1 MAIKLYRST
10 LLLVLLLTGNA
21 MSAQTMLNDSIS
33 SQLKA
38 GVKGFQER
46 YHSPSL
52 VLIIVHKGKVIFS
65 DASGYADLE
74 NKVPASVDTKY
85 QIQSITKMFTAT
97 LAMNLWEKGIIKLDG
112 DVRKFVPE
120 YTVTDLEGKTGK
132 TTFLELAT
140 HNAGLPRN
148 SQADVEFAKQ
158 ADTWMLINKEMA
170 SIKAP
175 SMDEFLKS
183 LRLATREYP
192 EYEFKPHD
200 TRQYSNMGYALL
212 GLGLGRAAKT
222 SYQEAVLN
230 RICRPLHLNNT
241 GFGTVSDQDHVL
253 AMGYSYLNNEQKFI
267 KTPNF
272 YANAMMPAAG
282 MYSTATDLAKFIS
295 AQFSGENGVLS
306 EKSIRMMQSLGIG
319 WQRSYPYVK
328 HEGAMLGSR
337 IEIVIHPKL
346 ELGWAVLTNVTDFD
360 FNRINEYVSSL
371 VLPLF
376 AEKPV
381 SDLNQYVGTY
391 SLVGGADSIKL
402 YLKDG
407 KLYSTYL
414 EHVLPLQPLT
424 FSGNNSLKSSGLNG
438 HEINY
443 NFLSDK
449 NSKISVLNLSQL
461 MWIKK

>member
-1 MAIKLYRST
+1 VAIKLYRST
-10 LLLVLLLTGNA
+10 LLLVVLLACTTL
-21 MSAQTMLNDSIS
+21 SAQTTLSDSIS

-74 NKVPASVDTKY
+74 HKVPASVDTKY
-85 QIQSITKMFTAT
+85 QILSITKMFTAT
-97 LAMNLWEKGIIKLDG
+97 LAMNLWEKGVVKLDD

-120 YTVTDLEGKTGK
+120 YIVTDLEGKKGK

-140 HNAGLPRN
+140 HNSGLPRN
-148 SQADVEFAKQ
+148 SQADIEFAKQ
-158 ADTWMLINKEMA
+158 ADSWMLTKKEMA

-175 SMDEFLKS
+175 SMVEFIKS
-183 LRLATREYP
+183 LRLASKEYP
-192 EYEFKPHD
+192 DYEFKPQD

-212 GLGLGRAAKT
+212 GLGLGRAAKA
-222 SYQEAVLN
+222 SYQESILN
-230 RICRPLHLNNT
+230 RICRPLHLTNT
-241 GFGTVSDQDHVL
+241 GFGTVSDQDNVL
-253 AMGYSYLNNEQKFI
+253 ATGYSYLTNEKKFI
-267 KTPNF
+267 KTPIF
-272 YANAMMPAAG
+272 YANAMVPAAG

-295 AQFSGENGVLS
+295 AQFNAENGVLS
-306 EKSIRMMQSLGIG
+306 EKSVRMMQSLGIG
-319 WQRSYPYVK
+319 WQRAYPYVK

-337 IEIVIHPKL
+337 TEIVIHPKL

-360 FNRINEYVSSL
+360 FNRINEYVASL

-376 AEKPV
+376 AERPV

-391 SLVGGADSIKL
+391 SLVDGADSIKL
-402 YLKDG
+402 YVKDG

-414 EHVLPLQPLT
+414 EHVLPLQPLI

-443 NFLSDK
+443 NFLTDK
-449 NSKISVLNLSQL
+449 HSNILVLNLSQL
-461 MWIKK
+461 MWIKQ

>member
-1 MAIKLYRST
+1 MAIKHYPSI
-10 LLLVLLLTGNA
+10 LLLVLLLASNTL
-21 MSAQTMLNDSIS
+21 SAQTTLSDSIS
-33 SQLKA
+33 TQLKA

-74 NKVPASVDTKY
+74 KKVPASVDTKY

-97 LAMNLWEKGIIKLDG
+97 LAMNLWEKGVIRLDG
-112 DVRKFVPE
+112 EVSKFVPE
-120 YTVTDLEGKTGK
+120 YRITDLEGKHGK

-148 SQADVEFAKQ
+148 SQADIEFAKQ
-158 ADTWMLINKEMA
+158 ADTWMLTNKEMA

-183 LRLATREYP
+183 LRSAKREYP
-192 EYEFKPHD
+192 EYELKPQD
-200 TRQYSNMGYALL
+200 SRQYSNMGYALL
-212 GLGLGRAAKT
+212 GIGLGRAAKT
-222 SYQEAVLN
+222 SYQDAVLN
-230 RICRPLHLNNT
+230 RIIRPLHLNNT
-241 GFGTVSDQDHVL
+241 GFGTVSDQDNML
-253 AMGYSYLNNEQKFI
+253 ASGYSYSNKEKKFI
-267 KTPNF
+267 KTPDY
-272 YANAMMPAAG
+272 YANAMAPAG
-282 MYSTATDLAKFIS
+282 GIYSTATDLAKFIS
-295 AQFSGENGVLS
+295 AQFNPENGVLS
-306 EKSIRMMQSLGIG
+306 EKSIRMMQALGIG

-328 HEGAMLGSR
+328 HEGAMLGAR
-337 IEIVIHPKL
+337 TEIVVHPKL
-346 ELGWAVLTNVTDFD
+346 ELGWAVLTNVTDLD
-360 FNRINEYVSSL
+360 FNRINEYISSL
-371 VLPLF
+371 VLPQL

-391 SLVGGADSIKL
+391 SLAGGSDSIKL

-414 EHVLPLQPLT
+414 EDVLPLQPLI
-424 FSGNNSLKSSGLNG
+424 FSGNNSLKSDGLNG

-443 NFLSDK
+443 NFLTDK
-449 NSKISVLNLSQL
+449 NSNVSVLNLSQL
-461 MWIKK
+461 MWIKQ

>member
-1 MAIKLYRST
+1 MAIKLFRST
-10 LLLVLLLTGNA
+10 FLLVLLLACNTL
-21 MSAQTMLNDSIS
+21 SAQTTLNDSIS
-33 SQLKA
+33 SQLKT
-38 GVKGFQER
+38 GVKGFQDR

-74 NKVPASVDTKY
+74 NKVPASVDTKF

-97 LAMNLWEKGIIKLDG
+97 LAMNLWEKGVIKLDD

-120 YTVTDLEGKTGK
+120 YSVKDPEGKPGK

-148 SQADVEFAKQ
+148 SQADIEFAKQ
-158 ADTWMLINKEMA
+158 ADTWMLTNKEMA
-170 SIKAP
+170 YIKAP
-175 SMDEFLKS
+175 SMVEFIKS
-183 LRLATREYP
+183 LGLASREYP
-192 EYEFKPHD
+192 EYEFKSQD

-212 GLGLGRAAKT
+212 GLGLGRAAKIG
-222 SYQEAVLN
+222 YQGAVLN
-230 RICRPLHLNNT
+230 RIFRPLHLNNT
-241 GFGTVSDQDHVL
+241 GFGTVSNQDNVL
-253 AMGYSYLNNEQKFI
+253 ATGYSYSNKEQKFI
-267 KTPNF
+267 KTPDY
-272 YANAMMPAAG
+272 YANAMAPAG
-282 MYSTATDLAKFIS
+282 GIYSTATDLAKFIS
-295 AQFSGENGVLS
+295 AQFNAENGVLS

-328 HEGAMLGSR
+328 HEGAMLGAR
-337 IEIVIHPKL
+337 TEIVIHPKL

-360 FNRINEYVSSL
+360 FTRINDYVSSL

-414 EHVLPLQPLT
+414 EHVLPLQPLI

-443 NFLSDK
+443 NFITDE

-461 MWIKK
+461 MWIKQ

>member
-1 MAIKLYRST
+1 MAIKLYISL
-10 LLLVLLLTGNA
+10 LLLVLLLAGNTL
-21 MSAQTMLNDSIS
+21 SAQTTLNDSIS

-97 LAMNLWEKGIIKLDG
+97 LAMNLWEKGIIELDG
-112 DVRKFVPE
+112 DVSKFVPE
-120 YTVTDLEGKTGK
+120 YKVTDPEGKTSK

-140 HNAGLPRN
+140 HSSGLPRN
-148 SQADVEFAKQ
+148 SQADIEFAKQ
-158 ADTWMLINKEMA
+158 ADIWMLTNTEMA
-170 SIKAP
+170 SIKAS
-175 SMDEFLKS
+175 SMIEFIKS
-183 LRLATREYP
+183 LRSAKKEYP
-192 EYEFKPHD
+192 EYELKPQD
-200 TRQYSNMGYALL
+200 SRQYSNMGYAIL

-222 SYQEAVLN
+222 SYQTAVLN
-230 RICRPLHLNNT
+230 RICLPLHLNNT
-241 GFGTVSDQDHVL
+241 GFGTFSDQGNVL
-253 AMGYSYLNNEQKFI
+253 ASGYSYSNEKQKFI
-267 KTPNF
+267 KTPRF

-295 AQFSGENGVLS
+295 AQFSGENGVLL

-328 HEGAMLGSR
+328 HEGAMLGAR
-337 IEIVIHPKL
+337 TEIVIHPKL

-360 FNRINEYVSSL
+360 FNRINAYVSSL
-371 VLPLF
+371 ILPQL

-381 SDLNQYVGTY
+381 YDLNQYVGTY

-414 EHVLPLQPLT
+414 EQVLPHQPLIL
-424 FSGNNSLKSSGLNG
+424 SGNNSLKSSGLNG

-443 NFLSDK
+443 NFLIDK

-461 MWIKK
+461 MWIKQ

>member
-1 MAIKLYRST
+1 MEIKFYKPT
-10 LLLVLLLTGNA
+10 LLVLLLLLYNVA
-21 MSAQTMLNDSIS
+21 LAQTTLNDSIS
-33 SQLKA
+33 SQLRA

-52 VLIIVHKGKVIFS
+52 VLIIVHKDKVIFS

-74 NKVPASVDTKY
+74 KKVPATIDTKY

-97 LAMNLWEKGIIKLDG
+97 LAMNLWEKGLIKLDG
-112 DVRKFVPE
+112 DIRKFVPE
-120 YTVTDLEGKTGK
+120 YIITDRKGKPGT

-140 HNAGLPRN
+140 HNSGLPRN
-148 SQADVEFAKQ
+148 SQADVGFAKQ
-158 ADTWMLINKEMA
+158 ADTWMLTKKEMA
-170 SIKAP
+170 SIQAP
-175 SMDEFLKS
+175 STIEFIKS
-183 LRLATREYP
+183 LRLAVREYP
-192 EYEFKPHD
+192 EYELTPQGI
-200 TRQYSNMGYALL
+200 RQYSNMGYALL

-222 SYQEAVLN
+222 TYQEAVLN
-230 RICRPLHLNNT
+230 RICRPLNLNNT
-241 GFGTVSDQDHVL
+241 GFGTVSNQDIVL
-253 AMGYSYLNNEQKFI
+253 ATGYSYLNNGQKFI

-272 YANAMMPAAG
+272 YANAMAPAGG
-282 MYSTATDLAKFIS
+282 MYSTAADLAKFIS
-295 AQFSGENGVLS
+295 AQFNGKNSVLS

-319 WQRSYPYVK
+319 WSRSYPYVK

-337 IEIVIHPKL
+337 TEIVIHPKL
-346 ELGWAVLTNVTDFD
+346 EIGWAVLTNVTDFE

-371 VLPLF
+371 ILPLF
-376 AEKPV
+376 VEKPI

-391 SLVGGADSIKL
+391 SLMGGADSIKL

-414 EHVLPLQPLT
+414 ENVLPLQPLF
-424 FSGNNSLKSSGLNG
+424 FSGNNSLKSNGLNG

-443 NFLSDK
+443 NFLTDED
-449 NSKISVLNLSQL
+449 SKISVLNLSQL